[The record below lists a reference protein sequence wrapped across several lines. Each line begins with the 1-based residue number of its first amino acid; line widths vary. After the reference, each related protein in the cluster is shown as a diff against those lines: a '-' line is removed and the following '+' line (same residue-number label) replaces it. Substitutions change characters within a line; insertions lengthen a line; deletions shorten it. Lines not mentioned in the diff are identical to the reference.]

1 MDSNNYLQI
10 VVPTSDTAMCRKK
23 SIHINMYICDAIWFS
38 QFYSINQVYN
48 TRCKTKIEVKNG
60 SQFIGVL
67 PLPLSG
73 MLLYPRLPPSS
84 PLSLFCQYSMK
95 IGWVLFILLG
105 GERHRENQVSW
116 FSTQRLNTKTQHKD
130 STQRLNTKTQYKDS
144 TQRPGLWSPTCTF
157 PSIIQFTLTT
167 KPTRL
172 QEIFQKI
179 FVSTQQVY
187 L

>member
-73 MLLYPRLPPSS
+73 MLLYPRLPPLLTSVTILSVFHENWLGPIYTSGWGEAPGESS
-84 PLSLFCQYSMK
+84 
-95 IGWVLFILLG
+95 VLI
-105 GERHRENQVSW
+105 
-116 FSTQRLNTKTQHKD
+116 LNTKTQQKD
-130 STQRLNTKTQYKDS
+130 LAY
-144 TQRPGLWSPTCTF
+144 GLQPAPF
-157 PSIIQFTLTT
+157 HP
-167 KPTRL
+167 
-172 QEIFQKI
+172 
-179 FVSTQQVY
+179 
-187 L
+187 

>member
-1 MDSNNYLQI
+1 
-10 VVPTSDTAMCRKK
+10 
-23 SIHINMYICDAIWFS
+23 MYICDAIWFS

-84 PLSLFCQYSMK
+84 PLSLFCQCSMK

-116 FSTQRLNTKTQHKD
+116 FSTQRLNTKTQH
-130 STQRLNTKTQYKDS
+130 KDS